1 MIHKMIFMSTSI
13 HLVGISG
20 SLRKDS
26 LNTYLLHAAKEL
38 LPEGVTLEIIS
49 IADIPFYNGD
59 LDLPTA
65 EERPEAVKK
74 FRDLIAAA
82 DGIVIASPE
91 YNYSVPGGL
100 KNAIDWAS
108 RGDDSP
114 LKNKP
119 VALMGASPSLWGT
132 VRMQLAFLP
141 IFLFLSM
148 KVAEKPEILVAQ
160 ANKKFD
166 ENGKLTDEIT
176 RGLITKKLLALKEI
190 ISANKK

>member
-1 MIHKMIFMSTSI
+1 MSSSI
-13 HLVGISG
+13 HLIGISG
-20 SLRKDS
+20 SLRNGS
-26 LNTYLLHAAKEL
+26 LNTSLLHAAKEL

-65 EERPEAVKK
+65 KERPEAVQK

-91 YNYSVPGGL
+91 YNYSIPGGL

-141 IFLFLSM
+141 VFLFLGM
-148 KVAEKPEILVAQ
+148 KVAEKPEVLVAQ

-166 ENGKLTDEIT
+166 ENGKLTDDIT
-176 RGLITKKLLALKEI
+176 RGLITKKLVALKEI